1 MPVRLR
7 LLAAGLVAVGL
18 LFVVAR
24 VLGAVFGLS
33 LLFPA
38 LAALVLAA
46 KLMLALNA
54 IDAGHPH
61 ARLGAANVVTLVR
74 AALVALLAALIRE
87 APWESVAWLAV
98 TLGITVAL
106 LDGVDGYLARRS
118 GLASDFGAR
127 FDMETDAFFILVLAA
142 IVWTHGK
149 ADWWVLA
156 AGGLRYAF
164 VAAGWVLPWM
174 RASLSP
180 ALRGKWMAVLQMVG
194 LLVALGPI
202 VPTPL
207 SAWVAGITLAG
218 LVGSFGADVGRLWR
232 GRALPLSTAR

>member
-7 LLAAGLVAVGL
+7 LLAVGVVAVGL
-18 LFVVAR
+18 LFVAAR

-38 LAALVLAA
+38 VTALVFAA
-46 KLMLALNA
+46 KLVPALNA

-61 ARLGAANVVTLVR
+61 ARLGSANVVTLVR

-98 TLGITVAL
+98 ALGTIVAL

-156 AGGLRYAF
+156 AGGLRYVF

-180 ALRGKWMAVLQMVG
+180 TLRGKWMAVLQMAG

-202 VPTPL
+202 VPQPL
-207 SAWVAGITLAG
+207 SAWVAGTTLAG
-218 LVGSFGADVGRLWR
+218 LTWSFAVDVGRLWR
-232 GRALPLSTAR
+232 GRALPRSTAR

>member
-7 LLAAGLVAVGL
+7 LLTAGLVAVGL
-18 LFVVAR
+18 LFVAAR

-38 LAALVLAA
+38 VAALVFAA
-46 KLMLALNA
+46 KLVLALNA

-61 ARLGAANVVTLVR
+61 ARLGAANVVTLAR
-74 AALVALLAALIRE
+74 GALVALLASLIRE

-98 TLGITVAL
+98 TLGTLVAL

-118 GLASDFGAR
+118 GLASEFGAR

-149 ADWWVLA
+149 ADWWVLG
-156 AGGLRYAF
+156 AGGLRYVF

-180 ALRGKWMAVLQMVG
+180 TLRGKWMAVMQMVG

-202 VPTPL
+202 IPQPL
-207 SAWVAGITLAG
+207 SGWVAGITLAG
-218 LVGSFGADVGRLWR
+218 LVWSCGVDVGRLWR
-232 GRALPLSTAR
+232 GRALPLATAR

>member
-18 LFVVAR
+18 LFMAAR

-33 LLFPA
+33 LLFPT

-46 KLMLALNA
+46 KLVLALNA

-61 ARLGAANVVTLVR
+61 ARLGAANVVTLAR

-87 APWESVAWLAV
+87 APWEPVAWLAV
-98 TLGITVAL
+98 TLGTTVAV

-149 ADWWVLA
+149 ADWWVLG
-156 AGGLRYAF
+156 AGGLRYVF

-174 RASLSP
+174 RGSLSP
-180 ALRGKWMAVLQMVG
+180 TLRGKWMAVVQMVG
-194 LLVALGPI
+194 LLVALGPVI
-202 VPTPL
+202 PQPL
-207 SAWVAGITLAG
+207 SAWVAGTTLAG
-218 LVGSFGADVGRLWR
+218 LVWSFGVDVGRLWR
-232 GRALPLSTAR
+232 GRALPLATAR

>member
-7 LLAAGLVAVGL
+7 LLAAGLVAIGL
-18 LFVVAR
+18 MFVVAR

-38 LAALVLAA
+38 VAALVLAA

-61 ARLGAANVVTLVR
+61 ARLGAANVVTLAR
-74 AALVALLAALIRE
+74 AALVALIAALIRE
-87 APWESVAWLAV
+87 SPWVEVAWIGVVAG
-98 TLGITVAL
+98 TTVAL

-118 GLASDFGAR
+118 GLASAFGAR

-142 IVWTHGK
+142 LVWTNGK
-149 ADWWVLA
+149 AGWWVLG
-156 AGGLRYAF
+156 AGGLRYVF

-180 ALRGKWMAVLQMVG
+180 TQRGKWMAVMQMVG

-202 VPTPL
+202 IPQPL
-207 SAWVAGITLAG
+207 SAWIAGVTLAG
-218 LVGSFGADVGRLWR
+218 LAWSFGVDVGRLWR
-232 GRALPLSTAR
+232 GRALPLATAR

>member
-7 LLAAGLVAVGL
+7 LLAAGLVAIGL
-18 LFVVAR
+18 MFIAAR

-38 LAALVLAA
+38 VAALVLSA

-54 IDAGHPH
+54 IDSGHPH
-61 ARLGAANVVTLVR
+61 ARLGAANVVTLAR

-87 APWESVAWLAV
+87 APWEPVAWLAV
-98 TLGITVAL
+98 ALGTTVAL
-106 LDGVDGYLARRS
+106 LDGVDGTLARRA
-118 GLASDFGAR
+118 GLASEFGAR

-142 IVWTHGK
+142 LVWTHGK

-156 AGGLRYAF
+156 AGGLRYVF
-164 VAAGWVLPWM
+164 VAAGWVSPWM
-174 RASLSP
+174 RGSLSP
-180 ALRGKWMAVLQMVG
+180 TLRGKWMAVLQMVG

-202 VPTPL
+202 IPQPL
-207 SAWVAGITLAG
+207 SAWVAGVTLAG
-218 LVGSFGADVGRLWR
+218 LAWSFALDVGRLWR
-232 GRALPLSTAR
+232 GRALPPAIAR

>member
-7 LLAAGLVAVGL
+7 LLAAGLVAIGL
-18 LFVVAR
+18 MFVAAR

-38 LAALVLAA
+38 VAALVLAA
-46 KLMLALNA
+46 KLMLALNV

-61 ARLGAANVVTLVR
+61 ERLGAANVVTLVR

-98 TLGITVAL
+98 ALGTTVAL

-118 GLASDFGAR
+118 GLASEFGAR

-149 ADWWVLA
+149 ADWWVLG
-156 AGGLRYAF
+156 AGGLRYVF
-164 VAAGWVLPWM
+164 VAAGGVVPWM
-174 RASLSP
+174 RGSLSP
-180 ALRGKWMAVLQMVG
+180 TLRGKWMAVVQMVG
-194 LLVALGPI
+194 LLVAVGPVI
-202 VPTPL
+202 PQPL
-207 SAWVAGITLAG
+207 SAWVAGTTLAG
-218 LVGSFGADVGRLWR
+218 LTWSFGLDVGRLWR
-232 GRALPLSTAR
+232 GRGLPLATTR

>member
-7 LLAAGLVAVGL
+7 LLAAGLVAIGL
-18 LFVVAR
+18 MFVAAR

-38 LAALVLAA
+38 VAALVLAA
-46 KLMLALNA
+46 KLMLAVNA

-61 ARLGAANVVTLVR
+61 ARLGAANVVTLAR

-98 TLGITVAL
+98 TLGTTVAL
-106 LDGVDGYLARRS
+106 LDGVDGFLARRS
-118 GLASDFGAR
+118 DQASEFGAR
-127 FDMETDAFFILVLAA
+127 FDMETDAFFVLVLAA
-142 IVWTHGK
+142 LVWVHGK
-149 ADWWVLA
+149 AEWWVLG
-156 AGGLRYAF
+156 AGALRYLFA
-164 VAAGWVLPWM
+164 VAGWVLPWM

-180 ALRGKWMAVLQMVG
+180 TLRGKSMAVVQMVG

-202 VPTPL
+202 IPPPL
-207 SAWVAGITLAG
+207 SAWAAGLTLAG
-218 LVGSFGADVGRLWR
+218 LLWSFGVDVGRLWR
-232 GRALPLSTAR
+232 GRALPLATAR